1 MKSLLHSHS
10 KHPSYKSILFKNKK
24 QSSFP
29 QSSNSL
35 CCSCSFKKKSTQG
48 LRWRSAA
55 FPTNWLQLL
64 TLVLKAAELETQGPR
79 RETCWEVRGGGR
91 CKVAASTVRAHRI
104 FLYPG
109 NWDQGGEPACS
120 PQFLGKQ
127 ISGTCLSQLSR
138 SLKNKRE
145 SN

>member
-35 CCSCSFKKKSTQG
+35 CCSCSFKKIYP
-48 LRWRSAA
+48 RPEVEECC
-55 FPTNWLQLL
+55 FPHKQWLQLL